1 MADVAHAMTCAD
13 SRPKQYHDAR
23 VPAIVTVVYPPSEG
37 SPEHAMR
44 VCSTPRRGSKL
55 AIELTTDNLDVYG
68 YANPPTHYVR

>member
-13 SRPKQYHDAR
+13 SRQKQYHDAR

-44 VCSTPRRGSKL
+44 V
-55 AIELTTDNLDVYG
+55 
-68 YANPPTHYVR
+68 